1 MKDRSVIM
9 NTQVYTVQDIMSIL
23 SISKNMAYKFIRDNP
38 PFKVV
43 KIGELYRINKESFD
57 NWLSSQS

>member
-1 MKDRSVIM
+1 M

-23 SISKNMAYKFIRDNP
+23 SIRKNMAYKFIRDNP